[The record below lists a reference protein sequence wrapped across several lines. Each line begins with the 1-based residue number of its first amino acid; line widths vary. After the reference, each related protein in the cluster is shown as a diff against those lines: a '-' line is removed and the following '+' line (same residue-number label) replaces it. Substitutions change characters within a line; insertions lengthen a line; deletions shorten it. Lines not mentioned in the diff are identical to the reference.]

1 MSDTIQQD
9 DLMTQLLASHPNVGR
24 LAWFTVDD
32 GLIDQNQWI
41 NGLMQ
46 AGLTAYGKPQGIP
59 STTAYL
65 RGLRAMQSAA
75 TPRTLIRR
83 VERERGRTVH
93 HWIEESIQ
101 GGQVQF
107 RPIAAITRGVARDTK
122 FDTISIQRLDHLTGS
137 EDEALA
143 KLTEFVDT
151 AQHTY
156 TPGDRRRQIRSW
168 FAGVGA
174 LQMAHA
180 GPMQF
185 VPETAVGLIDAL
197 AQVQDTLGVH
207 VWSMPLARS
216 GDVIGTLTQSL
227 DAEVTKKTA
236 ALLKNVQSAREAGKT
251 PTTGQQA
258 KLVQQLK
265 ELDARVQRYSGLF
278 GGQLDNLTSQIDIA
292 RQAVRGALGA

>member
-1 MSDTIQQD
+1 VS
-9 DLMTQLLASHPNVGR
+9 
-24 LAWFTVDD
+24 
-32 GLIDQNQWI
+32 
-41 NGLMQ
+41 
-46 AGLTAYGKPQGIP
+46 
-59 STTAYL
+59 
-65 RGLRAMQSAA
+65 
-75 TPRTLIRR
+75 
-83 VERERGRTVH
+83 
-93 HWIEESIQ
+93 
-101 GGQVQF
+101 GGQVHF
-107 RPIAAITRGVARDTK
+107 RPLAAVERDTQH
-122 FDTISIQRLDHLTGS
+122 DIINIHQLDHLTNGQ
-137 EDEALA
+137 DDALSR
-143 KLTEFVDT
+143 LTEFVDT
-151 AQHTY
+151 ARHTY
-156 TPGDRRRQIRSW
+156 TPGDRRRQVRGW

-197 AQVQDTLGVH
+197 TPVQDTLGVH

-236 ALLKNVQSAREAGKT
+236 ALLKSVQAARDAGKT

-265 ELDARVQRYSGLF
+265 ELDSRVQRYSGLF
-278 GGQLDNLTSQIDIA
+278 GEQLDNLTSQIDIA